1 MLLLEDTTNTLFL
14 SSFTQFFVPAW
25 LQVSVLSGL
34 DESRRAEPVHVRA
47 EWERFWKKSRLESL
61 PEWSQKSPAR
71 LFLTRE
77 KCQPAAGVQNNW
89 YKKKKKKSQKITF
102 PVDWGSN
109 DICSKGEV
117 TARVSS
123 ERPLI
128 HKTLPKLLREGFYWG
143 KGWAFRVWPLRCRTL
158 TRLFA

>member
-25 LQVSVLSGL
+25 LQVSVLSGWMSPGEL
-34 DESRRAEPVHVRA
+34 SQCMWGQNENVFGRNWGWSLYLNDHRRAQLDSSWQGRNA
-47 EWERFWKKSRLESL
+47 SL
-61 PEWSQKSPAR
+61 LLVFR
-71 LFLTRE
+71 TTDTT
-77 KCQPAAGVQNNW
+77 
-89 YKKKKKKSQKITF
+89 KKKKSQKITF